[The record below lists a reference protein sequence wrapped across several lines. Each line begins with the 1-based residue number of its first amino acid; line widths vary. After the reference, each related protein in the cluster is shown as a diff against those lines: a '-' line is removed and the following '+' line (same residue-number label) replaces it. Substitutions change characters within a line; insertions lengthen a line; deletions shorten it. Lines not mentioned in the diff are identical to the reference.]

1 MKELNNREKKEIFE
15 SVWNQYEKKSFFE
28 KFRIPIIV
36 MVTLLFSLSSFIIF
50 NQFKGLSSTNSSN
63 IISKGEK
70 NDIKTGNK
78 SLITSIK
85 SDKNIKIERNKT
97 EIENKDLII
106 SVKNNDKIDFEDDYS
121 DDTIEDDYF
130 AQDEDFEDSTDFE
143 DETDSDNDKFVQDET
158 NSEDNKFVQDE
169 TDSDLDNNE
178 ADDEDYFALTD
189 EDYGLDDLD
198 IDEIDEMLAS
208 L

>member
-63 IISKGEK
+63 TISKGEK
-70 NDIKTGNK
+70 NNIKTEKK
-78 SLITSIK
+78 SLITSIE

-97 EIENKDLII
+97 EIENKDLISSI
-106 SVKNNDKIDFEDDYS
+106 KNNDKIDFEDDYP

-130 AQDEDFEDSTDFE
+130 AQDEDFEDSIDFQ
-143 DETDSDNDKFVQDET
+143 DSTDSDND
-158 NSEDNKFVQDE
+158 KFVQDE